1 MSQYGA
7 QEPQGQ
13 QPGNSYGTPH
23 DPYHSF
29 DPQQMQP
36 TYISQPPYP
45 AQQTYPQPYPY
56 PTNLNNPQA
65 QGQIRNEQKLVMR
78 LWHRLSLFL
87 GKRGLLVAGGV
98 VLAVLSFFVLPYY
111 SNYSGYFL
119 AAQTLDDKWWLE
131 LILAV
136 IPLVVLI
143 ALQIVPRV
151 RQQKRR
157 WSLLLAS
164 SGALGILLH
173 YLFINGV
180 ISSNYWRIGTWG
192 YFIGMALV
200 AISGLSLLI

>member
-1 MSQYGA
+1 MSQYPA

-13 QPGNSYGTPH
+13 QPDDRYGTAY

-29 DPQQMQP
+29 DPQQQQP

-45 AQQTYPQPYPY
+45 VQQTYQPYPH
-56 PTNLNNPQA
+56 PTNANNQV
-65 QGQIRNEQKLVMR
+65 QGQSGNEQKLAKQLWSR
-78 LWHRLSLFL
+78 LVLFL
-87 GKRGLLVAGGV
+87 GKRGLLIAGGV

-111 SNYSGYFL
+111 SEYSGYFL

-136 IPLVVLI
+136 LPLVVLV

-151 RQQKRR
+151 KQQKRR
-157 WSLLLAS
+157 WTLLLAS
-164 SGALGILLH
+164 SGAFGILLH
-173 YLFINGV
+173 YLFLNAT

-200 AISGLSLLI
+200 TISGLLSLF

>member
-13 QPGNSYGTPH
+13 QPGDRYGAPY

-29 DPQQMQP
+29 DPQQLQP

-45 AQQTYPQPYPY
+45 AQQTYQPYPH
-56 PTNLNNPQA
+56 PTNINNAQA
-65 QGQIRNEQKLVMR
+65 QSQPGNEQKLVTR
-78 LWHRLSLFL
+78 LWRRLVLFL
-87 GKRGLLVAGGV
+87 GKRGLLVAGGAA
-98 VLAVLSFFVLPYY
+98 LAMLSFFALPYY

-119 AAQTLDDKWWLE
+119 AAETLDDKWWLE

-136 IPLVVLI
+136 LPLAVLI
-143 ALQIVPRV
+143 ALQIVPRFK
-151 RQQKRR
+151 QQKRR

-173 YLFINGV
+173 YLFINGM

-200 AISGLSLLI
+200 AISGLLLLI

>member
-1 MSQYGA
+1 MSQYPA

-13 QPGNSYGTPH
+13 QPGDRYSAPS
-23 DPYHSF
+23 DPYHAL

-45 AQQTYPQPYPY
+45 AQQTYQPYPY
-56 PTNLNNPQA
+56 PTNSNNPQA
-65 QGQIRNEQKLVMR
+65 QGQAGNEQKLAAR
-78 LWHRLSLFL
+78 FWHKSVLFF
-87 GKRGLLVAGGV
+87 GKRGLLVAGGGA
-98 VLAVLSFFVLPYY
+98 LAVLSFFVLPYY

-136 IPLVVLI
+136 LPLVVLV
-143 ALQIVPRV
+143 ALQIMPRV
-151 RQQKRR
+151 KQQKRR

-173 YLFINGV
+173 YLFLNDA

-192 YFIGMALV
+192 YFIGMVLV
-200 AISGLSLLI
+200 TIAGLLLSI